1 MNISKPIYWHEGIF
15 LQAQHF
21 QYADAFHAEALS
33 RVATRTRIGSG
44 GVDQIAILS
53 ERLQAGIFACSE
65 LQAFMPDGTWIDIRQ
80 NARVKDRDVKH
91 LLKRDGVYDVAV
103 SLPILVVGRSA
114 LSADGQDGRFEEIGY
129 GEELP
134 DLYGSG
140 SNQEVERLTL
150 HLKYLIGDEIA
161 VAKDAVVM
169 PLARLIVEAGQLRID
184 ETYSPPCLHI
194 AAQEHLAQRLKQ
206 IVELLQTRELR
217 LSEMARP
224 WGRDVELIDS
234 AYLLDRL
241 IHTEIA
247 QILAELQ
254 HDIGV
259 QADPVGVFK
268 SLVIFIKRISAVGGI
283 KCPEVPLWNSL
294 RTYALFN
301 QLGEIIEGLLS
312 QLSSGPDSV
321 VTFDVKSGWLE
332 AQIPAVARIGQHT
345 VYLVVGDVT
354 ETQLLQA
361 SPAKLAA
368 ISRIETI
375 VSRALPGVSLE
386 RLDRVP
392 YGLHNANQAAVWR
405 VDTNDDNWKDVNH
418 SGTVCLHWLGLPRSA
433 SPKLI
438 FFRA

>member
-1 MNISKPIYWHEGIF
+1 
-15 LQAQHF
+15 
-21 QYADAFHAEALS
+21 
-33 RVATRTRIGSG
+33 
-44 GVDQIAILS
+44 
-53 ERLQAGIFACSE
+53 
-65 LQAFMPDGTWIDIRQ
+65 
-80 NARVKDRDVKH
+80 
-91 LLKRDGVYDVAV
+91 
-103 SLPILVVGRSA
+103 
-114 LSADGQDGRFEEIGY
+114 
-129 GEELP
+129 
-134 DLYGSG
+134 
-140 SNQEVERLTL
+140 
-150 HLKYLIGDEIA
+150 
-161 VAKDAVVM
+161 
-169 PLARLIVEAGQLRID
+169 VEAGQLRID

-332 AQIPAVARIGQHT
+332 AQIPPVARIGQHT